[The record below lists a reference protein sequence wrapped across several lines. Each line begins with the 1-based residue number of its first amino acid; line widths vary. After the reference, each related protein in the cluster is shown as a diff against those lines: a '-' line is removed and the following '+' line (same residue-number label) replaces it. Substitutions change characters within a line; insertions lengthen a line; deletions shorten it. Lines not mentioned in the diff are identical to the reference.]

1 MGITSM
7 GVALLKGKGSMTTLR
22 KEIYL
27 RCLKKKKQNWWL
39 GILTLWWI
47 YGMSSLA
54 LHVGLMTSHLA
65 YTPHSNGM
73 MWLEWEERLLK
84 DYVTTLD
91 LTNKGTIQVGGN
103 LFQLTLHK
111 HMSWYGLHWDSKAS
125 NDSPIALE
133 QLMRAMLLLEH
144 PLTLFIVTNLR
155 SRMKTFSMFLPGTR
169 ECNCYST
176 SINIGVSSIVH
187 NNYHLECSKLYDKME
202 AGTMP
207 RLNFDGLTLLANL

>member
-7 GVALLKGKGSMTTLR
+7 GVALLKGKGSMTTMR

-27 RCLKKKKQNWWL
+27 RCLKKTKKNWWL

-47 YGMSSLA
+47 FGMSSLA
-54 LHVGLMTSHLA
+54 LHVGLMTSHLT
-65 YTPHSNGM
+65 YTPHCDGM

-91 LTNKGTIQVGGN
+91 LTSKGTI
-103 LFQLTLHK
+103 LFQLTLHE
-111 HMSWYGLHWDSKAS
+111 HMSLYGLHWDSKAS

-133 QLMRAMLLLEH
+133 QLMRAILLLEH
-144 PLTLFIVTNLR
+144 PLTLFIVANHR

-176 SINIGVSSIVH
+176 SINIGMSSIVRTQQ
-187 NNYHLECSKLYDKME
+187 LPSQV
-202 AGTMP
+202 
-207 RLNFDGLTLLANL
+207 